1 MISFFQLHI
10 EKKEEKHFFV
20 AEFFKKIQTRKNSQ
34 NYHMQPFQ
42 YFPSGEKG
50 FKVCNVL
57 IFCTGFYEIYYNM
70 QPSYCRCCTIFLDNK
85 LMSYNGFS
93 QPLRILIRCVR
104 IFWILGYPGNS
115 NIDTKILYLKISS
128 IQIALLRSFS

>member
-1 MISFFQLHI
+1 M
-10 EKKEEKHFFV
+10 K
-20 AEFFKKIQTRKNSQ
+20 
-34 NYHMQPFQ
+34 PFQ

-50 FKVCNVL
+50 FEVCNVL

-93 QPLRILIRCVR
+93 
-104 IFWILGYPGNS
+104 
-115 NIDTKILYLKISS
+115 
-128 IQIALLRSFS
+128 